1 MNRPTRSLI
10 AVLALNWCALP
21 IAVIAQSDAGT
32 VHVIVLEEKTNAPIP
47 GARVILDG
55 VLRASAVTAGNGA
68 VDFSDVD
75 AGIYTTRVLKQGYAT
90 VTGPAFEVR
99 TDRIVTVRVVLSTAE
114 RLKTIGEVRARST
127 SVSSTAAI
135 NQSSA
140 QRRLSNDLA
149 GALNKLS
156 GVSVSTNGSDSDAT
170 QTISLEGHDA
180 SQTQLSLDGIPLN
193 VPGSA
198 GNLGMF
204 ASDLF
209 AGASVSFGPSIGGLG
224 GSVNFTTLQ
233 PTLSWLTQ
241 LALSTGSDGRYNYS
255 IGESGSLGKLG
266 LAVQTVYRLSPSL
279 VDGDRY
285 LDASGQDYVH
295 EGDSDYDGNLVKLQY
310 RLSDSQTVSAA
321 YLNSGRTTDLVCL
334 TQYAAPALPCGYGPG
349 NTARFDTQLYSL
361 ADNALVGATQVQ
373 GSLFSMSFGND
384 YDALDRTVAVS
395 ALGGA
400 IVPSPSPLAY
410 SGLGRVRG
418 FSIDALLPAKERHTV
433 SIQVYG
439 TQSSQLTTPLIASA
453 GQFYSGS
460 STSHYGV
467 LQVTDTIRANEKLT
481 LAGSLGAS
489 SAVAGAGTIAGASAA
504 WRPTAVDTYSASYAV
519 TGAGAG
525 GPQTTI
531 LSDPASLNFDCNGD
545 VAYGTA
551 PSGSPGRTSSQSARI
566 GYTRSLR
573 RGSIAVSLYR
583 QVENG
588 ATIPSL
594 VNGTSLEQLFPAGY
608 LQQVRELYESPAGC
622 NAKAVT
628 FGAQQLY
635 FMMPVESKGST
646 YEGGSI
652 TGSLTLGNLV
662 VQPYYD
668 VNVAQAG
675 SNTYFE
681 NPYSITIVGAQVPG
695 VPIQR
700 GGLVLDYKSRRSIF
714 EWLGD
719 AQYVAQ
725 NNPNH
730 LPSYVT
736 FDAGVNAQLLAGS
749 VTFALSNITNRYA
762 GVFAGSENAVPYRT
776 LAGYVV
782 GTTARPLSPRTL
794 SVTYDVLAGSG
805 ARGEESSTGAGPGA
819 PSFPG
824 GQPGA
829 MPPMEPGGPGPFPGS
844 GPVGGRPAFAG
855 LPAAPPAD
863 PFAVTNSSQT
873 CTTDGKVTAR
883 RLADQLKGAVA
894 NIELVKSAGRYPS
907 VATLSS
913 SGDAT
918 LTYHGLQSAY
928 AISITPR
935 QSALRAIV
943 GCFTVRMARDADVRE
958 RGLYAPSSTLFGS
971 PQVQFMPAVG
981 LYVVPPST
989 PAGTEEFRVY
999 TLPAVP
1005 PVDAFAMHPSAACAG
1020 DALSVATQNLEALR
1034 SHFATGS
1041 PAPGWSIT
1049 AHPARPGAWY
1059 ELVPG
1064 DPSVVPALLRCAR
1077 IAMATSSDLENR
1089 GFGAAVLP
1097 TLNFTPS
1104 LGLYAAL
1111 P

>member
-1 MNRPTRSLI
+1 MNQPTRSLF
-10 AVLALNWCALP
+10 AVLALIWCVLP

-32 VHVIVLEEKTNAPIP
+32 VRVIAVEGKTNSPIG

-55 VLRASAVTAGNGA
+55 TLRASAVTAAGGT

-75 AGIYTTRVLKQGYAT
+75 AGIYTTRVLKPGYAT
-90 VTGPAFEVR
+90 VTSPAFEVLAN
-99 TDRIVTVRVVLSTAE
+99 RIVTVRVVLSAVE

-140 QRRLSNDLA
+140 QRRLSDDLA
-149 GALNKLS
+149 SALNKLS
-156 GVSVSTNGSDSDAT
+156 GVSVSTNGNDSDAT

-180 SQTQLSLDGIPLN
+180 SQTQLTLDGIPLN

-241 LALSTGSDGRYNYS
+241 LALSSGSDGRYNYS
-255 IGESGSLGKLG
+255 LGESGSLGKLG

-285 LDASGQDYVH
+285 ADASGQDYVH

-310 RLSDSQTVSAA
+310 RLGDAQTVSAT

-349 NTARFDTQLYSL
+349 NTARFETQLYSL
-361 ADNALVGATQVQ
+361 ADDALVGATQVQ

-384 YDALDRTVAVS
+384 YDALNRTVAVS
-395 ALGGA
+395 TLGGA
-400 IVPSPSPLAY
+400 IAPSPSPLAY

-418 FSIDALLPAKERHTV
+418 FSIDALLPSKERHTV
-433 SIQVYG
+433 SIQAYG
-439 TQSSQLTTPLIASA
+439 TQSSQVTTPSIPSA

-460 STSHYGV
+460 SASHYGV
-467 LQVTDTIRANEKLT
+467 LQVTDTIRANAKLT

-489 SAVAGAGTIAGASAA
+489 AAVAGAGTIASASAT
-504 WRPTAVDTYSASYAV
+504 WRPTAVDTYNASYAV

-551 PSGSPGRTSSQSARI
+551 PSGSAGRTTSQSARI
-566 GYTRSLR
+566 NYTRSFR
-573 RGSIAVSLYR
+573 RGTIAVSLYR
-583 QVENG
+583 QLENG

-594 VNGTSLEQLFPAGY
+594 VNGTSLEALFPAGY

-622 NAKAVT
+622 NVKTVT
-628 FGAQQLY
+628 FGARRLY
-635 FMMPVESKGST
+635 FMMPVDSKGSM
-646 YEGGSI
+646 YEGGSV
-652 TGSLTLGNLV
+652 TGSLTLGDLV

-668 VNVAQAG
+668 VNVTEAG
-675 SNTYFE
+675 WNAYFE
-681 NPYSITIVGAQVPG
+681 NPYSITIAGAQVPG

-700 GGLVLDYKSRRSIF
+700 GGVVLDYKSPRSIF

-736 FDAGVNAQLLAGS
+736 FDAGVNVQLLAGS

-762 GVFAGSENAVPYRT
+762 GIFAGSENAVPYRT
-776 LAGYVV
+776 LAGNLV
-782 GTTARPLSPRTL
+782 GTTARPLNPRTL
-794 SVTYDVLAGSG
+794 SVTYAVRAGSG
-805 ARGEESSTGAGPGA
+805 ARAGEPAGAGLEA

-829 MPPMEPGGPGPFPGS
+829 MPPSGPGGPGPFPGS
-844 GPVGGRPAFAG
+844 GPARGRPAFEG
-855 LPAAPPAD
+855 LPTAAPSD
-863 PFAVTNSSQT
+863 PFALTTSSQT
-873 CTTDGKVTAR
+873 CTADLEATAR
-883 RLADQLKGAVA
+883 RLADRLKEAVA
-894 NIELVKSAGRYPS
+894 SIELVKSAGRYPS
-907 VATLSS
+907 VATLPSFS
-913 SGDAT
+913 DAT

-935 QSALRAIV
+935 QSELRAIV
-943 GCFTVRMARDADVRE
+943 GCLTVHVARDADVGE
-958 RGLYAPSSTLFGS
+958 RGLYAPSSTLFGV
-971 PQVQFMPAVG
+971 PQVQFMPSVG

-989 PAGTEEFRVY
+989 PPGTEEFRVY
-999 TLPAVP
+999 KLPAVP
-1005 PVDAFAMHPSAACAG
+1005 PVDAFAMHASAACTG
-1020 DALSVATQNLEALR
+1020 DARSLAVQNLEAIKA
-1034 SHFATGS
+1034 HFTTGA
-1041 PAPGWSIT
+1041 PLPGWTVT
-1049 AHPARPGAWY
+1049 AHPSGSDAWY

-1077 IAMATSSDLENR
+1077 IAMATSSELENR
-1089 GFGAAVLP
+1089 GFGAVTLP
-1097 TLNFTPS
+1097 ALNFTPS